1 MGRRWPIANSG
12 ADQAACNLEKRS
24 CKIGGCPPVVN
35 GGSVFPT
42 ADAEVKIAF
51 AHAPR
56 KRMLLLLRRNKL
68 FFISFTALGFLLRG
82 YFLHWHFLFEGDS
95 LVYGDLAKNWLIH
108 GVYGITDS
116 TKIFPVD
123 IRMPG
128 YPAFLGVCF
137 RFFGTE
143 HYRAVV
149 RVQLVIDL
157 VTCFLVAAG
166 ARRLWSDCAAKLA
179 FVLAALCPFTANYTA
194 TPLPETLAIFGAAVA
209 LFFALRAVQKMSLA
223 PPWDVAHQFAIN
235 DWIISGLG
243 ITFSIYLRP
252 DGGVLLA
259 STGIYLLYLALR
271 QRQLQYFWS
280 AVLLAVVSLLPLLPW
295 AIRNWRT
302 LHQIEPLA
310 PFYAQ
315 LPGEYVPKGF
325 NRWCKTW
332 VVDFISV
339 MNVEWNVST
348 EGPGDPIDFNDMPAR
363 AYDNPQQLRRTKELI
378 DAYNRSPELTP
389 EMDAE
394 FTAIAAERVRAHPIQ
409 YYFVLPLARLAD
421 VWLRPRTEMLNLQL
435 DWWNWEDV
443 PLESL
448 NSVALALLDIFY
460 LIAAL
465 LSIRNRMPGVA
476 ILSLFILC
484 RSVLLAT
491 LSNPE
496 PRYTLECFPA
506 VLMLA
511 GAGLVQR
518 GSPRRHGVP
527 GE

>member
-1 MGRRWPIANSG
+1 
-12 ADQAACNLEKRS
+12 
-24 CKIGGCPPVVN
+24 
-35 GGSVFPT
+35 
-42 ADAEVKIAF
+42 
-51 AHAPR
+51 
-56 KRMLLLLRRNKL
+56 MLLLLRRNKL
-68 FFISFTALGFLLRG
+68 FFICFTVLGFLLRG
-82 YFLHWHFLFEGDS
+82 YFLHWHFLFQGDS
-95 LVYGDLAKNWLIH
+95 LVYGDLAKNWLLH
-108 GVYGITDS
+108 GVYGINDS
-116 TKIFPVD
+116 GQILPVD

-128 YPAFLGVCF
+128 YPAFLAACF
-137 RFFGTE
+137 RLFGIE
-143 HYRAVV
+143 HYGAVV

-157 VTCFLVAAG
+157 VTCFHIAAG
-166 ARRLWSDCAAKLA
+166 ARRLWSAGAAKVA

-194 TPLPETLAIFGAAVA
+194 TPLPETLAIFGAAVG
-209 LFFALRAVQKMSLA
+209 LFFALRAVQRMSVA
-223 PPWDVAHQFAIN
+223 PPWDVAHTFAIS

-243 ITFSIYLRP
+243 IAFSIYLRP

-259 STGIYLLYLALR
+259 STGIYLLYLAFR
-271 QRQLQYFWS
+271 MRHVEYFWA
-280 AVLLAVVSLLPLLPW
+280 AVLVGVVSLLPLLPW
-295 AIRNWRT
+295 TIRNWRT
-302 LHQIEPLA
+302 LHQVEPLA

-315 LPGEYVPKGF
+315 LPTEYVPKGF

-339 MNVEWNVST
+339 MDVEWNVST
-348 EGPGDPIDFNDMPAR
+348 EGLGDPIDLNDIPAR
-363 AYDNPQQLRRTKELI
+363 AYDNAEQMRRTQELI
-378 DAYNRSPELTP
+378 TAYNRSPELTP
-389 EMDAE
+389 EMDTE
-394 FTAIAAERVRAHPIQ
+394 FAALARERVREHPLR
-409 YYFVLPLARLAD
+409 YYVGLPLARVAD
-421 VWLRPRTEMLNLQL
+421 IWLRPRTEMLNLQL

-518 GSPRRHGVP
+518 GSPRRHGIP